1 MILGLAMLASAA
13 TITDITPNVDLA
25 HNKQFPLFMA
35 PQIFGDIRDEENGCT
50 RNGRYCVRL
59 TRENEAKS
67 YQIIVFEVVQNRARI
82 IFEEKIESE
91 IPNPRMAIWPN
102 LILLDWREE
111 GQTTP
116 NFIVGVKETEAQMYA
131 GRGQNLFNLRL
142 FAIQTTQ
149 IKVPM
154 VELLNMAFESQ
165 RNVRGCYP
173 EDATS
178 SKDEF
183 CPDEY
188 HFNSSL
194 SIDPTFGAKFPRF
207 IYERQSAILPWS
219 SRAEFETKAR
229 ILNSPSLAKFRDNG
243 CSFSRTLNYSA
254 QTSQYEFSIEP
265 PDCSDYFE
273 D

>member
-1 MILGLAMLASAA
+1 MILGLAIMTAA
-13 TITDITPNVDLA
+13 TTAPVSNFDLA
-25 HNKQFPLFMA
+25 HNKQFSLQMVP
-35 PQIFGDIRDEENGCT
+35 PISGSIRDEENGCT

-59 TRENEAKS
+59 TRENEIKS
-67 YQIIVFEVVQNRARI
+67 YQLMVFEKNQNGARI

-91 IPNPRMAIWPN
+91 SPNPRMALWPN
-102 LILLDWREE
+102 LIVLDWREE

-116 NFIVGVKETEAQMYA
+116 NFIVGVKETEAQIYA

-142 FAIQTTQ
+142 FAIQTTE

-165 RNVRGCYP
+165 RNVRSCYP
-173 EDATS
+173 DANTNGQ
-178 SKDEF
+178 DEF

-194 SIDPTFGAKFPRF
+194 IIDPTFGAKFPRF
-207 IYERQSAILPWS
+207 IYERQSSILPWS
-219 SRAEFETKAR
+219 RRAEFETKAR
-229 ILNSPSLAKFRDNG
+229 TINSPSLAKYRDSG
-243 CSFSRTLNYSA
+243 CSFSRALSYSA
-254 QTSQYEFSIEP
+254 QTLQYEFSIEP